1 MFSSL
6 LVLTVFWKALE
17 MSKIEIIEPTSDA
30 MVLMMKIY
38 LMQAI
43 IVYET
48 VKSTLSRID
57 DPSEHFI

>member
-1 MFSSL
+1 
-6 LVLTVFWKALE
+6 

-48 VKSTLSRID
+48 VK
-57 DPSEHFI
+57 